1 MDRNKHWEEIYE
13 NKQLNE
19 VSWYQ
24 PKPQTSMDLI
34 ESFGTDKSAKIIDVG
49 GGDSLLVDHL
59 LAEGYENLTVLDI
72 SSKAIERAKNRLG
85 ENAYK
90 VNWIIADVVDFRA
103 RVQFDIWHDRAAFHF
118 LSDPKDIEGYTK
130 NAHAAL
136 NPNGKMIIGTF
147 STNGPTK
154 CSGIEIKRYNED
166 LMRKTFEKYFKKLDC
181 SIHKHQ
187 TPSEKVQ
194 EFIFCRFE
202 RG

>member
-1 MDRNKHWEEIYE
+1 MDRNKHWEEIYQ
-13 NKQLNE
+13 NKKLNE

-24 PKPQTSMDLI
+24 PKPETSLQLI
-34 ESFGTDKSAKIIDVG
+34 ESFGLGKSAKIIDVG

-72 SSKAIERAKNRLG
+72 SSKAIERAKKRLG

-103 RVQFDIWHDRAAFHF
+103 SETFDIWHDRAAFHF
-118 LSDPKDIEGYTK
+118 LSDSREIERYSE
-130 NAHAAL
+130 NAYAAL
-136 NPNGKMIIGTF
+136 NSNGKMIVGTF

-154 CSGIEIKRYNED
+154 CSGIEIKQYNEE
-166 LMRKTFEKYFKKLDC
+166 LMNKTFEEYFKKLDC
-181 SIHKHQ
+181 SIHEHQ
-187 TPSEKVQ
+187 TPSGKVQ

-202 RG
+202 RV